1 MFASFTFIAGAAG
14 RSFASFSLVTRRAG
28 AVLALALPLLAAT
41 GPINSHLLIEAGK
54 QFVLGGG
61 QRGAFRVKGTNS
73 GPVAVRV
80 VERFA
85 AGDTLSRGV
94 LPPGGKADLT
104 FTTGSA
110 ALIVNLSATR
120 QAELDLRVTG
130 ATQALGMTYEGLPAA
145 RKPQK

>member
-1 MFASFTFIAGAAG
+1 MSASFNFR
-14 RSFASFSLVTRRAG
+14 RSLASSFCL
-28 AVLALALPLLAAT
+28 LLALPMLAFT
-41 GPINSHLLIEAGK
+41 FGPITSHLLIEPGK

-73 GPVAVRV
+73 GSVTVRV

-85 AGDTLSRGV
+85 AGDTLGRGV
-94 LPPGGKADLT
+94 LPPGAKADLT

-120 QAELDLRVTG
+120 QAELDLRITG
-130 ATQALGMTYEGLPAA
+130 ATGALGMTYEGWPAPQT
-145 RKPQK
+145 PQK

>member
-1 MFASFTFIAGAAG
+1 MFASFTSIAGAAG
-14 RSFASFSLVTRRAG
+14 RSFTSCSRTTRRAG
-28 AVLALALPLLAAT
+28 AVLALTLPLLAAT

-61 QRGAFRVKGTNS
+61 QRGTFRVKGTNS

-85 AGDTLSRGV
+85 AGDTLSRGI
-94 LPPGGKADLT
+94 LRPGAKADLA

-110 ALIVNLSATR
+110 ALIVNTSNTQ
-120 QAELDLRVTG
+120 QAELDLRVSGDTR
-130 ATQALGMTYEGLPAA
+130 ALGMTYEGRTATQ
-145 RKPQK
+145 KPQK